1 MDKKGGITFL
11 GSKKFCL
18 TVLKMFVGG
27 TLLSFEKNMVMK
39 RFMHRRGGGGAS
51 QFGRIFLSNSTK
63 TSAGRTFVFQKSSG
77 REN

>member
-1 MDKKGGITFL
+1 MDRKLRMTFSIESFLSHSAGKKL
-11 GSKKFCL
+11 R
-18 TVLKMFVGG
+18 G
-27 TLLSFEKNMVMK
+27 TILYSNESLVMK
-39 RFMHRRGGGGAS
+39 VFMLMSMAS